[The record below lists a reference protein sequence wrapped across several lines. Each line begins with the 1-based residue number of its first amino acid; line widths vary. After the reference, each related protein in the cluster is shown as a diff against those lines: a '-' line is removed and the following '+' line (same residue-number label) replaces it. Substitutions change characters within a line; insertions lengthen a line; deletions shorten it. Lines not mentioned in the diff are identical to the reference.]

1 MNFVSIKLKYCYHTL
16 IAQLPQGCG
25 KMVNN
30 NFRGVS
36 LRTELICEV
45 ESVIKETG
53 KYGSIAEFISEA
65 VRLRLAEVQ
74 KIAKEAQ

>member
-1 MNFVSIKLKYCYHTL
+1 
-16 IAQLPQGCG
+16 
-25 KMVNN
+25 MVNN

-74 KIAKEAQ
+74 KIAREAQ